1 MVPRTDCNPRGR
13 NAHHNEIRTGITDR
27 RSTES
32 TEQRRDG
39 SVVMQQNRS
48 IV

>member
-1 MVPRTDCNPRGR
+1 MVPHAGCNPRGS
-13 NAHHNEIRTGITDR
+13 NAHHDQIRTGIIDW

-39 SVVMQQNRS
+39 SVVMQNRS